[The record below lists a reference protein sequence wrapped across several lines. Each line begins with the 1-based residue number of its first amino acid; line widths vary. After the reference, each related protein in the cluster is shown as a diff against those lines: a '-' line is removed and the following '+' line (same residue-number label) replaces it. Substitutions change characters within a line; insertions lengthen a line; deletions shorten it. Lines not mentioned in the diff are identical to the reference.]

1 MYKEDFNEV
10 FDRAQIIKKNKICA
24 FTGRIKKKYK
34 NKNKKFLLKN
44 LNINYKKNLLSHII
58 SYSNYYRNEK
68 QKKNLISIC
77 NKTKFID
84 LIDTSNFVTGYS
96 YIKKYLNE

>member
-44 LNINYKKNLLSHII
+44 SNINYKKNLLSHII

-68 QKKNLISIC
+68 QKKILFQFATRLNL
-77 NKTKFID
+77 
-84 LIDTSNFVTGYS
+84 LI
-96 YIKKYLNE
+96 